1 MTTAPLPRKAG
12 DTVIDCFDEDFSA
25 FVFKIQAN
33 MNKAHRDR
41 IAFMRVV
48 SGRFDAEKEVYHMQG
63 AKKMR
68 LSRPQQLMA
77 AEREIIEEAYAGD
90 VIGVFDPGIF
100 SIGDT
105 LCAPSKKFKFDPIPT
120 FAPEHFMRIR
130 SIDTMKRK
138 QFLKGVEQIAQE
150 GAIQIF
156 KTPYT
161 GMEEVIVGVV
171 GTLQVDVL
179 EYRLRSEYN
188 VELYKEGLPYEYLRW
203 IVKEDENAEPIKEDD
218 LLLPSDVK
226 LVEDYK
232 GNQLLLF
239 SSPWAIN
246 WVEDRNKGLKLAEF
260 GGAKF

>member
-1 MTTAPLPRKAG
+1 
-12 DTVIDCFDEDFSA
+12 
-25 FVFKIQAN
+25 
-33 MNKAHRDR
+33 
-41 IAFMRVV
+41 
-48 SGRFDAEKEVYHMQG
+48 
-63 AKKMR
+63 
-68 LSRPQQLMA
+68 
-77 AEREIIEEAYAGD
+77 
-90 VIGVFDPGIF
+90 
-100 SIGDT
+100 
-105 LCAPSKKFKFDPIPT
+105 
-120 FAPEHFMRIR
+120 MRIR

-156 KTPYT
+156 KTPYS

-171 GTLQVDVL
+171 GTLQFDVL

-203 IVKEDENAEPIKEDD
+203 IVREEDAEPLKEDD

-239 SSPWAIN
+239 ASPWAIN
-246 WVEDRNKGLKLAEF
+246 WVQDRNKGLVLAEF